1 MRKIPIDPFLLF
13 AVQKTTVPTFASR
26 TVAVAATKVTSG
38 TSSPC
43 TPIDKKCNLTFSLL
57 LQPIYLLLPCCFATA
72 ALQLLL
78 WPAVSLSQ
86 HVALVPIFTCI
97 HYCISFIAHY

>member
-43 TPIDKKCNLTFSLL
+43 TPIDKKCNFNFFPS
-57 LQPIYLLLPCCFATA
+57 PPAYLFASSRIPLPAFA
-72 ALQLLL
+72 
-78 WPAVSLSQ
+78 
-86 HVALVPIFTCI
+86 
-97 HYCISFIAHY
+97 